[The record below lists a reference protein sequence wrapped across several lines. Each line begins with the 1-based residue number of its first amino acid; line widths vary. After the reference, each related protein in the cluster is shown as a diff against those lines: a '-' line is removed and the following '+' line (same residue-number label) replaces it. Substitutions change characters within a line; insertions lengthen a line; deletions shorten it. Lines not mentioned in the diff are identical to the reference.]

1 MTTDQIHDCIQNFD
15 LKKHDLG
22 HALVIMDQMNSKIAE
37 LEAKLSHLEAK
48 LQAAESTARHANN
61 IASCLANGIQPD

>member
-1 MTTDQIHDCIQNFD
+1 MTTDQLHDCIQNFD
-15 LKKHDLG
+15 VKKHDLG
-22 HALVIMDQMNSKIAE
+22 HALVIMEQMNINIGA
-37 LEAKLSHLEAK
+37 LQTKLSDLEAK